1 MLTDGQEDAHR
12 HPHYSPTLTTHTH
25 QTKSVQNGTATPT
38 KPNQS
43 RMEQPHSPNQ
53 ISPEW
58 NSHTHQTKSVN
69 NGTATLTTLTL
80 AIITHAMANIAD
92 QLCKQT
98 GAQTCLHDT
107 VHPFVLALQAQA
119 AMSVNCTRT
128 VLSAQ
133 SHHNATMS
141 TNTHTERHRQCMNVC
156 KAVL

>member
-1 MLTDGQEDAHR
+1 MAGYQYNTT
-12 HPHYSPTLTTHTH
+12 PHNEWTHTH
-25 QTKSVQNGTATPT
+25 ADRQTGRCTLTPT
-38 KPNQS
+38 LLTHTYH
-43 RMEQPHSPNQ
+43 PHSPNQ
-53 ISPEW
+53 ISPQW
-58 NSHTHQTKSVN
+58 NNHTHQTKSVH
-69 NGTATLTTLTL
+69 NGTTTLTPLTL
-80 AIITHAMANIAD
+80 AIITHAMASIAD

-133 SHHNATMS
+133 SHHSATML
-141 TNTHTERHRQCMNVC
+141 TNTHTERDRQCMNVC